1 MCRSLE
7 EIEEAAKTGGQLA
20 KGGEAPL
27 TVSQAFSLR
36 HRGDL
41 LEKCTREDVDEMR
54 QVVLDTLTDIA
65 GGFSDMCRIP
75 ASRMRKRLPETRNV
89 YALQNGAAYTMNEG
103 FCKGWVKLICRF
115 AFVPACLWWI
125 LIRTLLYLS
134 TWKQS

>member
-7 EIEEAAKTGGQLA
+7 EIEEAAKPGGQLA

-54 QVVLDTLTDIA
+54 QGVLETLTKIA
-65 GGFSDMCRIP
+65 GGFPDTCKIS
-75 ASRMRKRLPETRNV
+75 ASRMRKGLPDHKS
-89 YALQNGAAYTMNEG
+89 Q
-103 FCKGWVKLICRF
+103 
-115 AFVPACLWWI
+115 CLC
-125 LIRTLLYLS
+125 TAECCCTY
-134 TWKQS
+134 